1 MPEKKQHD
9 KRINPRI
16 KNVEIGI
23 LNLREIKI
31 YPLSMTDQ
39 LSLTDLINEAM
50 KSFFESDIDV
60 DGENENLIF
69 VSFIVKTIR
78 DNIKKLLK
86 FVTPDEKPE
95 IVMKEIDNHQLSEI
109 VKIVYQDNY
118 EVPVKNVMSLF
129 PTEKIQ
135 SVLERQSQQSAKDI
149 ITNLKTSTKK
159 ATKKEA

>member
-50 KSFFESDIDV
+50 KSFFESDR

>member
-1 MPEKKQHD
+1 MPEKKHE

-23 LNLREIKI
+23 LNLRKIKI

-50 KSFFESDIDV
+50 KSFFESDR

-69 VSFIVKTIR
+69 VSFIVKTIQ
-78 DNIKKLLK
+78 DNIKKILK

-95 IVMKEIDNHQLSEI
+95 TVMKEIDNHQLSEI

-118 EVPVKNVMSLF
+118 ETPVKNVMSLF

-135 SVLERQSQQSAKDI
+135 SVLERQSQQSVKDT

-159 ATKKEA
+159 ATKKGD

>member
-1 MPEKKQHD
+1 MPEKKHEE
-9 KRINPRI
+9 RINPRI

-23 LNLREIKI
+23 LSLRKIKI

-50 KSFFESDIDV
+50 KSFFESDR

-69 VSFIVKTIR
+69 VSFIVKTIQ
-78 DNIKKLLK
+78 DNIKKILK

-95 IVMKEIDNHQLSEI
+95 TVMKEIDNHQLSEI

-118 EVPVKNVMSLF
+118 ETPVKNVMSLF

-135 SVLERQSQQSAKDI
+135 SVLERQSQQSVKDT

-159 ATKKEA
+159 ATKKGD